1 MRPFKTAFSAD
12 FLPAYQAGTLNYRY
26 RGVPCLK
33 SPIDLAVY
41 MRLLWQEQPATLIEI
56 GSKHG
61 GSALFFADIVR
72 AFGLSTTIVSIDL
85 VPPEAIADARIRFL
99 SGDVRRL
106 DDVFS
111 AHALFDLPRPWTAIE
126 DSAHSFEGC
135 AAALDF
141 FAAHLREGEIL
152 VMEDGV
158 LSELGLDSRYDG
170 GPNRAIGD
178 FLAARPGI
186 FDIAV
191 EYADM
196 FGVNATYNPNGYLRR
211 RAISGGG

>member
-1 MRPFKTAFSAD
+1 MRSFKTAFSAD

-72 AFGLSTTIVSIDL
+72 SFGLSTSIVSIDL
-85 VPPEAIADARIRFL
+85 VPPEGIADERIRFF

-106 DDVFS
+106 EAVFG
-111 AHALFDLPRPWTAIE
+111 AHALYGLPRPWTVIE
-126 DSAHSFEGC
+126 DSAHTLEGC

-141 FAAHLREGEIL
+141 FAAHLRAGEIF

-170 GPNRAIGD
+170 GPNRAIAE
-178 FLAARPGI
+178 FFATRPEV
-186 FDIAV
+186 FDIAA
-191 EYADM
+191 EYTDM
-196 FGVNATYNPNGYLRR
+196 FGANATYNPNGYLRR
-211 RAISGGG
+211 RQISGGE